1 MDAAA
6 KEFASYKRLAVVGV
20 SRDEKKFGNLIYK
33 ELKQRGY
40 QPFAVN
46 PAVPEIGGDKCYP
59 NLATLQGMVDGVI
72 ICIPPAKVPAVL
84 QEAASAGLKNIW
96 IQQGAGSPE
105 ADKVGQELGLKMVN
119 GKCIL
124 MYAEP
129 VGSFH
134 GFHRFINKLV
144 GQY

>member
-1 MDAAA
+1 MDAAVQ
-6 KEFASYKRLAVVGV
+6 EFASFKRLAVVGV
-20 SRDEKKFGNLIYK
+20 SRDDKKFGNLIYK
-33 ELKQRGY
+33 ELKERGY

-46 PAVPEIGGDKCYP
+46 PAISEIGGDKCYP
-59 NLATLQGMVDGVI
+59 NLSALQGMVDGVV

-84 QEAASAGLKNIW
+84 QEAASVGLKHVW

-105 ADKVGQELGLKMVN
+105 ADKVGQELGLKMIN
-119 GKCIL
+119 GKCIM

-129 VGSFH
+129 VQSFH
-134 GFHRFINKLV
+134 KFHRFFAKLV

>member
-1 MDAAA
+1 MDTAAQ
-6 KEFASYKRLAVVGV
+6 EFVSKKRLAVVGV
-20 SRDEKKFGNLIYK
+20 SRDDKKFGNLIYK

-40 QPFAVN
+40 QPVAIN
-46 PAVPEIGGDKCYP
+46 PSTQEIGGDKCYP
-59 NLATLQGMVDGVI
+59 NLAAVQGQVDGVI
-72 ICIPPAKVPAVL
+72 VCIPPAKVPAVL
-84 QEAASAGLKNIW
+84 QEAASAGIKNVW

-105 ADKVGQELGLKMVN
+105 ADKVGKELGLKMVN

-134 GFHRFINKLV
+134 GFHRFFAKLF